1 MRENER
7 TRHDRQR
14 TGFKDQKRVDGRDQ
28 QEQYNH
34 TAINPKAFDFFCSF
48 CSFNIDIERKMITF
62 VSYRIRT
69 GLIKNINHEKR
80 KKITIEVQQRHF
92 CRGS

>member
-28 QEQYNH
+28 QEQYK
-34 TAINPKAFDFFCSF
+34 PKL
-48 CSFNIDIERKMITF
+48 ID
-62 VSYRIRT
+62 
-69 GLIKNINHEKR
+69 LP
-80 KKITIEVQQRHF
+80 
-92 CRGS
+92 

>member
-28 QEQYNH
+28 SQPQYTH
-34 TAINPKAFDFFCSF
+34 PSRNPKAFDVDQHIRAARRAS
-48 CSFNIDIERKMITF
+48 IDAYCLFKDWPSQIRFSYFVGSNGRLMVRAERKGGI
-62 VSYRIRT
+62 
-69 GLIKNINHEKR
+69 
-80 KKITIEVQQRHF
+80 
-92 CRGS
+92 